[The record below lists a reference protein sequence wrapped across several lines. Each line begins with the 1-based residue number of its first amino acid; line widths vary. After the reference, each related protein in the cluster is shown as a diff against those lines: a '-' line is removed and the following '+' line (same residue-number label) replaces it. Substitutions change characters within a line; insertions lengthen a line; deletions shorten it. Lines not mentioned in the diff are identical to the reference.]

1 MLPRNASEKKS
12 ESWDDTMKD
21 VERTILP
28 SITYWQHSRFHA
40 CFSAGN
46 TCLACTE
53 LEPVIL
59 DRLDHIMSLP
69 IAFLSFN
76 SNNVHET
83 ETSNITIECESICSA
98 GGVVLVCGTLGITSS
113 CSIDNFEK
121 LRKIYQYEKLC
132 SHVDGAYVGAARMCE
147 EFQY

>member
-98 GGVVLVCGTLGITSS
+98 GGVVLGSESECILVTMLAIKTKKNGKQTI
-113 CSIDNFEK
+113 
-121 LRKIYQYEKLC
+121 RKSFNGKWTNII
-132 SHVDGAYVGAARMCE
+132 
-147 EFQY
+147 